1 MKKVDSITVVLLFG
15 ITLFSIIF
23 LSSFKSEGITLKIIS
38 KENKV
43 INTDSLNN
51 NPDILDWYIDEGNII
66 TYTKQDSISDA
77 SERWDQ
83 FKTQSRNNFL
93 DAMGYQESRN
103 RYHIV
108 NKYGYMGKYQFGS
121 STLKTL
127 KIKVSRSEFLRDTLL
142 QEEAMLKL
150 LLHNKKRLQKYIDKY
165 EGQVINGVLVTES
178 GLLAAAHLGGQ
189 GSVRK
194 WFRNGKVRKD
204 GNGIKITTYMKRFS
218 GYDLYL

>member
-51 NPDILDWYIDEGNII
+51 NPDEGNII

-108 NKYGYMGKYQFGS
+108 NKYGYMG
-121 STLKTL
+121 
-127 KIKVSRSEFLRDTLL
+127 
-142 QEEAMLKL
+142 
-150 LLHNKKRLQKYIDKY
+150 
-165 EGQVINGVLVTES
+165 
-178 GLLAAAHLGGQ
+178 
-189 GSVRK
+189 
-194 WFRNGKVRKD
+194 
-204 GNGIKITTYMKRFS
+204 
-218 GYDLYL
+218 